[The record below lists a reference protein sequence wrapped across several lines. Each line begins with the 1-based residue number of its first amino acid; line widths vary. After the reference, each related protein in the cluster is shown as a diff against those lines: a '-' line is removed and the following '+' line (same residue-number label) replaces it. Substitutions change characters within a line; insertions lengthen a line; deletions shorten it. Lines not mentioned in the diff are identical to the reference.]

1 MRIATAAR
9 VVAAGALCLGLG
21 ATTGLA
27 RPQEARALALAVAS
41 FEDAWQTIND
51 TFYDPAFGGVD
62 WPAVRRELL
71 PRVRAAKSP
80 DEVRALIREMIARL
94 GQSHFELIS
103 DSTALPGAASV
114 PIEIRILRPDVVIT
128 RVMGDG
134 AAARAGLRPG
144 QILLALDGVSTDVWR
159 KAATGK
165 DDRARDLDHWE
176 AAYRALHGADGA
188 RAVLRVRE
196 SDGREREVT
205 VARHMGSRPLLQFG
219 NILMKDATLESR
231 RARTPGGKDVGV
243 IAFTLWMTAVSEPFA
258 RAVDEYRGAAGIVID
273 LRGNPGGLAQMN
285 GGFSGHF
292 IPEPVVL
299 GTMRTRA
306 APLEFR
312 NNPRFSTDDGRRV
325 QPFAGPVAILVDEQT
340 ASASE
345 TFSGALQSLGR
356 ARIFGRQTMGQA
368 LPAST
373 HTLPNGDVLLHAMGD
388 FVTSTGKHLEGGGV
402 VPDEIVPLSIP
413 ALAAGRDGALEA
425 ALSWIDRARVLL
437 LCSVDPHDRV
447 FLPRCDAPDAP
458 LKQARPE
465 DRGRVARRSTGS
477 SVGSY

>member
-1 MRIATAAR
+1 
-9 VVAAGALCLGLG
+9 LCVGLG
-21 ATTGLA
+21 ATCLA
-27 RPQEARALALAVAS
+27 RPQDSRNLALAVAS

-71 PRVRAAKSP
+71 PRARASKSAEGVR
-80 DEVRALIREMIARL
+80 DVIREMIGRL

-103 DSTALPGAASV
+103 DSTALPGPASV
-114 PIEIRILRPDVVIT
+114 PIEIRVLRPDVVIT
-128 RVMGDG
+128 RVTND
-134 AAARAGLRPG
+134 AAATAGLRPG
-144 QILLALDGVSTDVWR
+144 QVILALDGVAAGTWR
-159 KAATGK
+159 TSAAGK
-165 DDRARDLDHWE
+165 HERARDLQHWE
-176 AAYRALHGADGA
+176 SAYRALHGAKGA

-196 SDGREREVT
+196 PDGREREVT
-205 VARHMGSRPLLQFG
+205 VIRDTGSRPLLQFG
-219 NILMKDATLESR
+219 NILMKDATLTANR
-231 RARTPGGKDVGV
+231 VRTPGGKDVGV
-243 IAFTLWMTAVSEPFA
+243 IAFNLWMTAVSEPFA
-258 RAVDEYRGAAGIVID
+258 RAVDEYRGADAIVID
-273 LRGNPGGLAQMN
+273 LRGNPGGLAGMN

-292 IPEPVVL
+292 IAEADVVL
-299 GTMRTRA
+299 GTMRTREA
-306 APLEFR
+306 KLEFR
-312 NNPRFSTDDGRRV
+312 NNPRLATDDGRRV
-325 QPFAGPVAILVDEQT
+325 TPFAGPVAILVDEQT

-345 TFSGALQSLGR
+345 TFSGALQALGR

-373 HTLPNGDVLLHAMGD
+373 HTLPNGDVLLHAVGD
-388 FVTSTGKHLEGGGV
+388 FITSKGKSLEGEGV

-413 ALAAGRDGALEA
+413 ALAAGRDGVLEA
-425 ALSWIDRARVLL
+425 ALSWIDRAGSLL
-437 LCSVDPHDRV
+437 LCSVDPQDRV